1 MKARGPIPGHGAL
14 LQVKEET
21 RSTMEDA
28 FELARSGGPSGS
40 VAVAGYQSVGRGRV
54 PGRTWVSAPWQSLL
68 ATIVLRT
75 GDLPFP
81 LSQLPLRV
89 GVAAARAVEE
99 AAGLDVRIKWPN
111 DLMVGRRKLA
121 GILCETRGDVALV
134 GIGVNCTQE
143 SWPPELA
150 QSACS
155 IVQASGRSVDL
166 PSLLAILLRSVRDS
180 LGDGLWLEKLRRTIV
195 RGGRTGPRGSDRIG
209 PSYRWAAAGRGGG
222 RPTGGGAGG
231 RDPGARGAGRDQSRS
246 MSCQPR
252 AWAIRRSLQ
261 SGFTAT
267 GLPTASSKGRS

>member
-1 MKARGPIPGHGAL
+1 M
-14 LQVKEET
+14 KEET

-40 VAVAGYQSVGRGRV
+40 AAVAGYQSLGRGRV
-54 PGRTWVSAPWQSLL
+54 PGRTWVAAPWQSLL
-68 ATIVLRT
+68 ATIVLRA

-89 GVAAARAVEE
+89 GVAAAQAVEE
-99 AAGLDVRIKWPN
+99 AASLDVRIKWPN

-134 GIGVNCTQE
+134 GVGVNCTQE

-166 PSLLAILLRSVRDS
+166 PSLLAILLRSVRDT
-180 LGDGLWLEKLRRTIV
+180 LGDGFWLEKLRQRLYGVGEAV
-195 RGGRTGPRGSDRIG
+195 RVDLIGSDRRIDG
-209 PSYRWAAAGRGGG
+209 LLRDVGEDGRLVVELADGTLARVAQGEIS
-222 RPTGGGAGG
+222 
-231 RDPGARGAGRDQSRS
+231 PG
-246 MSCQPR
+246 
-252 AWAIRRSLQ
+252 L
-261 SGFTAT
+261 
-267 GLPTASSKGRS
+267 